1 MTEKIAMETVD
12 NSLTYL
18 CQKIKE
24 REQRT
29 PLSFKE
35 FLGLSEEKPDLIL
48 RNIFQVFYDMIYS
61 YIGDGV
67 DEYPDDPESINY
79 VYYDCSSL
87 FEDGTD
93 HPFFADRL
101 FANRLIN
108 HIASFKRGI

>member
-1 MTEKIAMETVD
+1 MTEVIAMETVD

-35 FLGLSEEKPDLIL
+35 FLGLSEENPDLIL

-61 YIGDGV
+61 YIGD
-67 DEYPDDPESINY
+67 
-79 VYYDCSSL
+79 
-87 FEDGTD
+87 
-93 HPFFADRL
+93 
-101 FANRLIN
+101 
-108 HIASFKRGI
+108 